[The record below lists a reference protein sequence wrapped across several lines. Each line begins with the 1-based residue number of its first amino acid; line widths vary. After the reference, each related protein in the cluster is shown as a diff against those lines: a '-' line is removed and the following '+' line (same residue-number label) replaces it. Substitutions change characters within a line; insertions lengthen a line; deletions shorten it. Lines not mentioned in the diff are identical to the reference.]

1 MFQMG
6 KLLKGVAAAA
16 VLYASQA
23 SAGIFF
29 ATGDTTGD
37 PTFNRPLA
45 DLSGLSA
52 VGTDVAYDA
61 FTFSVDVAGTY
72 KFFSWTGSGSTFD
85 NFIILYSGFSTAMPL
100 AGAIVANDDWLS
112 TTNASFTAALTTAG
126 VYTLVTT
133 GFANDDFGTFK
144 TLITGPGNVTAP
156 VPEPETYA
164 LMLAGLGLVGF
175 LARRRRTQA

>member
-1 MFQMG
+1 MIQMG

-37 PTFNRPLA
+37 PTFNRPLV
-45 DLSGLSA
+45 DLSDLSA
-52 VGTDVAYDA
+52 VGTDVTYDA
-61 FTFSVDVAGTY
+61 FTFSVDMAGTY
-72 KFFSWTGSGSTFD
+72 KFFSWTGGAFD
-85 NFIILYSGFSTAMPL
+85 NFIILYSGFSDAAPL
-100 AGAIVANDDWLS
+100 TGAIIANDDWLS
-112 TTNASFTAALTTAG
+112 TSNASFSAALTTAG

-133 GFANDDFGTFK
+133 GFANDDFGAFK

-175 LARRRRTQA
+175 LARRRSQA